1 MAISGKMLDMM
12 LRRFMKAEVS
22 KNARVQIE
30 LPNGEMYDFTGM
42 QLLENRLIGDN
53 ETHRLVIKCEK
64 PKWSM
69 GKIIGKSIKS
79 EHFGIL
85 QFWEFFC
92 QPFGENPFSKN
103 APKTENEKL
112 KKL

>member
-12 LRRFMKAEVS
+12 LRKFMKAEVT
-22 KNARVQIE
+22 KEARVQIE

-42 QLLENRLIGDN
+42 QLLENRIIGDN

-69 GKIIGKSIKS
+69 GKIIGK
-79 EHFGIL
+79 L
-85 QFWEFFC
+85 
-92 QPFGENPFSKN
+92 
-103 APKTENEKL
+103 
-112 KKL
+112 